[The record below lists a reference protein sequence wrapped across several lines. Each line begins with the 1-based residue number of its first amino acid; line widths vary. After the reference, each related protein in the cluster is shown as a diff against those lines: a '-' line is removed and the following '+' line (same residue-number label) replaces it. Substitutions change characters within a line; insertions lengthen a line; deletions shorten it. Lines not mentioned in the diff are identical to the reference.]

1 MLIKKENIANYSK
14 LGPWTPEEASDPNPP
29 VSIPD
34 LNTVPPNYESLIGG
48 TMDAAAREK
57 NLSNKEALTTIENKA
72 KALEQKLPTVDS
84 DIVKQLS
91 FSGDISK
98 LRDCMVI
105 VLHSPSSNE
114 NPNLGNSQLE
124 LNRKGAELLKEGANK
139 IGDLVDGL
147 PESPVINDKSTA
159 LEKLKASGIGL
170 AKGAKQAV
178 ENFDKTKEFTNNNV
192 ELLNRNFYTEGDIN
206 SPNKKKTIFLPLP
219 KQINDIHSHNVDAF
233 SNNPVVPILGVVS
246 GLLNA
251 ITGPLAGT
259 PRSGGGIGKVSM
271 PGVTEFIANNAQLAT
286 RKAINP
292 AMETLYRSP
301 NPRNWQWNIE
311 FQPTSKD
318 EADQFLRIVEML
330 KQHSYPTQD
339 LGGILYTFPG
349 TVDFYFRING
359 EESKVLPKSLQKCFL
374 KSVQLDYTQ
383 QGFYA
388 HFKDGNPVVIT
399 LTLDIAETRLLD
411 RNDLENALSYNNA
424 ELQQSLETT
433 GLTKE
438 QVLKPYKSTLASGRP
453 D

>member
-14 LGPWTPEEASDPNPP
+14 LGPWTPEEVSDPNPP

-34 LNTVPPNYESLIGG
+34 LNSVPANYESLIGD
-48 TMDAAAREK
+48 TLDAAGREK
-57 NLSNKEALTTIENKA
+57 TLSNKEALNFIENRA

-84 DIVKQLS
+84 DIIKQLS
-91 FSGDISK
+91 FSGDTSK

-105 VLHSPSSNE
+105 VLYSPSSNE
-114 NPNLGNSQLE
+114 NPNLSNSPQE
-124 LNRKGAELLKEGANK
+124 LNRKGAELVTEAGKKVGEL
-139 IGDLVDGL
+139 IDGL
-147 PESPVINDKSTA
+147 TEPEITEKSSALDKA
-159 LEKLKASGIGL
+159 KKRGVGLLKSS
-170 AKGAKQAV
+170 KQAIQ
-178 ENFDKTKEFTNNNV
+178 NFDKTKEFTSNNI
-192 ELLNRNFYTEGDIN
+192 ESLNTNFYTEGDIN

-233 SNNPVVPILGVVS
+233 SNNPIAPIAGVVS
-246 GLLNA
+246 GILNA
-251 ITGPLAGT
+251 ITGPLSGT
-259 PRSGGGIGKVSM
+259 PSSRAGIGKVSM
-271 PGVTEFIANNAQLAT
+271 PGVAEFFANNAQLAT
-286 RKAINP
+286 RKTFNP
-292 AMETLYRSP
+292 ATETLYRSP
-301 NPRNWQWNIE
+301 NLRNWQWNIE
-311 FQPTSKD
+311 FQPTSKE
-318 EADQFLRIVEML
+318 EADQFLRIVEIL

-424 ELQQSLETT
+424 DLQQSLEAT
-433 GLTKE
+433 GLTRE
-438 QVLKPYKSTLASGRP
+438 QILKPYKSSLSSGRP